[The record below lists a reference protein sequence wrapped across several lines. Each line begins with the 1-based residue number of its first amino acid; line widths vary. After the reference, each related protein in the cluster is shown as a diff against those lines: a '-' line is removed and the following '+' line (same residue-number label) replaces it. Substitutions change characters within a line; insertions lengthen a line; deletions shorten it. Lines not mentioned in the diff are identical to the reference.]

1 MTDSSLFS
9 PDTETN
15 QESEEDNVDS
25 DSLDDYGPVPDSGVS
40 ELGSQVSED
49 PQNEVPSTISV
60 SEEIKKFQRDI
71 NIVASE
77 NSKFFTWKQQ
87 RAVQLRQNSGS
98 AENLRGEREEERE
111 DDRRNHCK

>member
-1 MTDSSLFS
+1 MTDSSSLFS
-9 PDTETN
+9 PDIEN
-15 QESEEDNVDS
+15 NREDSEDNLES
-25 DSLDDYGPVPDSGVS
+25 DSLDEDGPVADSGVS
-40 ELGSQVSED
+40 EAGSQVSEE
-49 PQNEVPSTISV
+49 PSEVSTISV

-111 DDRRNHCK
+111 DDRRK